1 MMMKNLVLKT
11 LYDRRWFAI
20 GWASAFFFMS
30 LLVVLFYPS
39 FSSSFQIDQMTANL
53 PDALK
58 GFLGDV
64 GNLKTIKGYL
74 ADQLYNIRIPLFMLI
89 MAIVLGLG
97 LSVTDEESGK
107 LRTLLSAPISRSKVL
122 LSRLAAAILI
132 IGFISLATTIATY
145 IGILLIHESSP
156 HLLIWQLF
164 GLSWLFGSV
173 AVSIVIGIGTATGNR
188 ALTTGTSL
196 FITIGSFI
204 LSTFGVAVSWLQPY
218 EKYSLLHYYNA
229 TGLVKNTFE
238 YVDFFILLIV
248 LVISSILGLVRF
260 RKRDVR

>member
-58 GFLGDV
+58 GILGDV

-97 LSVTDEESGK
+97 LSVSDEESGK

-122 LSRLAAAILI
+122 LSRLLSAVLI
-132 IGFISLATTIATY
+132 IGFISIATTIATY
-145 IGILLIHESSP
+145 LGILLIHESAP
-156 HLLIWQLF
+156 HLVIWQLCA
-164 GLSWLFGSV
+164 LSWLFGSV
-173 AVSIVIGIGTATGNR
+173 AVSIVIGIGMATGIR
-188 ALTTGTSL
+188 SLTTGISL

-204 LSTFGVAVSWLQPY
+204 LSTFGAAVSWLQPY

-229 TGLVKNTFE
+229 TGLVKNSFNLSDIT
-238 YVDFFILLIV
+238 VLASVLFISTVIGLI
-248 LVISSILGLVRF
+248 SF
-260 RKRDVR
+260 RTRDVQ